1 MESRMTMYVAYTAE
15 TLTFDASPVTFD
27 AASGVTTL
35 VGGAAEVS
43 AKTAAGASV
52 TGTATIIDADTIR
65 CTFAANSFTVGRA
78 KIQVRATP
86 LGFAE
91 QTVLESIWDIR
102 LSV

>member
-1 MESRMTMYVAYTAE
+1 MTVYVTYTNDV
-15 TLTFDASPVTFD
+15 LTFDASPVTFD

-65 CTFAANSFTVGRA
+65 CTFAAGAFTAGRA

-91 QTVLESIWDIR
+91 QTIQETIWEIR
-102 LSV
+102 QSV